1 MSVSHLIHPQ
11 AHQMLPTQFKQG
23 LIIGKFAPLTLG
35 HINLI
40 NYASTLC
47 EEVLV
52 VLSFDKKWLEIQSKR
67 DQRILTLKNRLRW
80 LKQAYQDLPHV
91 KITYVD
97 ESNIPE
103 YPEGWSA
110 FAKLI
115 REELGHLNYVPDA
128 MFSSELA
135 YDQICQDHFSEMK
148 HIVVD
153 ADRTNVPI
161 SATDIRDNLIQNW
174 GYLPSVV
181 RHDYVK
187 KVCIIGIESCGKTTL
202 TKYLAKQ
209 FNTSWVEEY
218 GRTYVE
224 TTLSHDEFLLTSKD
238 YVKIAIEQKSLED
251 AASKTAN
258 NGVLFCDTN
267 AFITQFYHRLYEGY
281 DEPVLDALARS
292 EQYDLI
298 LILDNTVPW
307 VGDKI
312 RKFGSEAQRTRTSEL
327 FTAMLK
333 TYNYDKKPV
342 LWIHASSYNERLKL
356 AIQAVREILES
367 TD

>member
-1 MSVSHLIHPQ
+1 MPTHLIKPTEPGH
-11 AHQMLPTQFKQG
+11 LPTQFKRG

-52 VLSFDKKWLEIQSKR
+52 ILSFDQKWLSRQSKR
-67 DQRILTLKNRLRW
+67 DQRLLTLKNRLRW
-80 LKQAYQDLPHV
+80 LKQAYNDLPHV

-97 ESNIPE
+97 ESHLAD
-103 YPEGWSA
+103 YPEGWRA
-110 FAKLI
+110 FAKLV
-115 REELGHLNYVPDA
+115 REELKRLDYQPEA

-135 YDQICQDHFSEMK
+135 YDQICQEYFAEMK
-148 HIVVD
+148 HVIVD

-161 SATDIRDNLIQNW
+161 SATQIRNNLIENW
-174 GYLPSVV
+174 GYLPSAV
-181 RHDYVK
+181 RQDYVK
-187 KVCIIGIESCGKTTL
+187 KVCIIGIESCGKTTM

-224 TTLSHDEFLLTSKD
+224 TELCNDEFLLKSPD
-238 YVKIAIEQKSLED
+238 YVKIAIQQKYLED
-251 AASKTAN
+251 QAAKTAN

-267 AFITQFYHRLYEGY
+267 AFITQFYHRLYEGNS
-281 DEPVLDALARS
+281 EPVIEALAKAER
-292 EQYDLI
+292 YDLI

-307 VGDKI
+307 VGDGL
-312 RKFGSEAQRTRTSEL
+312 RKFGSTEQRKHTAQL
-327 FTAMLK
+327 FSNMLVE
-333 TYNYDKKPV
+333 YGYEKKHV
-342 LWIHASSYNERLKL
+342 LHIGAANYNERLQT
-356 AIQAVREILES
+356 AINAVRQMLNS
-367 TD
+367 MD